1 MLSGSYGRF
10 VTGLVAVGDPRT
22 RVYAST
28 ENERKF
34 ANRESVFCRRPLNR
48 KIRRNSTNSSHR
60 KNSRIP
66 NIAALALGAAPWDV
80 KKFKRNLKRG
90 PSGCTGEPQRNVRL
104 LP

>member
-34 ANRESVFCRRPLNR
+34 ANRESVFCRRPLNTFGGCFLNQSR
-48 KIRRNSTNSSHR
+48 SLVTRIERRVVFIVWWR
-60 KNSRIP
+60 
-66 NIAALALGAAPWDV
+66 DFV
-80 KKFKRNLKRG
+80 
-90 PSGCTGEPQRNVRL
+90 
-104 LP
+104 